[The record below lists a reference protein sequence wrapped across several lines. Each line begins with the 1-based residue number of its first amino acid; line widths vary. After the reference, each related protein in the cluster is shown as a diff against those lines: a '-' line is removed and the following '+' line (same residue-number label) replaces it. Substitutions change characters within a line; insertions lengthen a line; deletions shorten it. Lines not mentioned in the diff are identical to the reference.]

1 MLQGGDWLVGQA
13 ETDTVPT
20 VIAYVPVPV
29 MPSCLIYLYDATGGA
44 RHQLVE
50 SICQYVF
57 ENGAHKIKW
66 QQFFDKPL
74 YATEYGF
81 TLIGTLKSEALS
93 NDTWVDIL
101 LHEKLHP
108 DWHEDVGESLPLVEV
123 EAAPPKEAKPNVRK
137 RNTPPAAAPT
147 ALR

>member
-1 MLQGGDWLVGQA
+1 MLQGGDWLVGQDEA
-13 ETDTVPT
+13 DPVPT
-20 VIAYVPVPV
+20 VIAYVPTPIT
-29 MPSCLIYLYDATGGA
+29 PSPLIFLYDSTCGA

-50 SICQYVF
+50 SVCQYVF

-66 QQFFDKPL
+66 QQFLDKSL

-81 TLIGTLKSEALS
+81 TLVGTLKSEALS

-108 DWHEDVGESLPLVEV
+108 DWYEDVGEELPLVAG
-123 EAAPPKEAKPNVRK
+123 EAIAPAQEAKPNGRTRK
-137 RNTPPAAAPT
+137 PRVNVGPV
-147 ALR
+147 